1 MLDTLKG
8 ILSTGTIDHVEE
20 YKWKGQVY
28 LRVFMTRRRDCA
40 WDGPKTGAVI
50 RIIEEAQSAGSLQ
63 QEEMQPKKKS
73 RR

>member
-1 MLDTLKG
+1 MLDTLKE

-20 YKWKGQVY
+20 YKWKGQMY

-40 WDGPKTGAVI
+40 WDGPKTGPVI
-50 RIIEEAQSAGSLQ
+50 RLIEEAQGASSRQ
-63 QEEMQPKKKS
+63 QAEMQPNKKS

>member
-1 MLDTLKG
+1 MLDTLKE

-20 YKWKGQVY
+20 YKWRGHAY

-40 WDGPKTGAVI
+40 WDGPKTEAVI
-50 RIIEEAQSAGSLQ
+50 RLIKEAQSASSRQ
-63 QEEMQPKKKS
+63 QEEIQPKKKS